1 MWLRPSA
8 RWTLADNGELAEASV
23 AELERRRVLLVE
35 DGNHGE
41 YRPRADEF
49 SADGTAFIRAS
60 DMEYGRVLFAS
71 ASRINDTALA
81 RIRKG
86 IGRPGDVLFSHKGTV
101 GKLAL
106 APDEA
111 PPFVCSPQ
119 TTFWRTLDTAV
130 LDRRFLYF
138 WMQGDQFRE
147 QTDAVKGQTDMADY
161 VSLTDQ
167 RRIRV
172 ALPPI
177 AEQRAI
183 AEVLGA
189 LDDKVELNRQ
199 VNHTLE
205 EMASALFKSW
215 FVDFDPIVA
224 KADGRRPFGM
234 DAATAAVFPA
244 AFEPGDEGDYPL
256 GWRWVSLADITD
268 KIGSGATPTGGASV
282 YQDAGVSLIR
292 SQNVYDF
299 QFICDGLAHIGD
311 VHAKALA
318 GVTVLPKDVLINI
331 TGASF
336 LRTCVVD
343 PGVLPARVNQ
353 HVAIVRAAKGVPPH
367 FLHLNLVRPW
377 MKEFLAGHDAGGS
390 RQAIT
395 KAHLEGVPILL
406 PSAGVLDT
414 FARHTTP
421 WFELIEANT
430 RESRTLTALRDTL
443 LPKLLS
449 GEVRVKQAPR
459 LVEAAL

>member
-1 MWLRPSA
+1 MWLRRSA

-71 ASRINDTALA
+71 ASRINDAALA

-199 VNHTLE
+199 MNHTLE

-215 FVDFDPIVA
+215 FVGFDPIVA
-224 KADGRRPFGM
+224 KVDGRTLFGV
-234 DAATAAVFPA
+234 DAATAALFPS
-244 AFEPGDEGDYPL
+244 AFVADPTWGDIPKGWSTLPLDEVADFRNGLALQNFRPGIGEDRLPVIKIAQLRTGRPDGDEWARANIDPTCILEDGDIVFSWS
-256 GWRWVSLADITD
+256 GSLAVVVWCGGKGALNQHLFKVTSAKYPKWFFHQWTLFHLPEFQGIAAD
-268 KIGSGATPTGGASV
+268 KATTMGH
-282 YQDAGVSLIR
+282 IR
-292 SQNVYDF
+292 RF
-299 QFICDGLAHIGD
+299 HLTEA
-311 VHAKALA
+311 
-318 GVTVLPKDVLINI
+318 
-331 TGASF
+331 
-336 LRTCVVD
+336 RCVV
-343 PGVLPARVNQ
+343 PPAHVL
-353 HVAIVRAAKGVPPH
+353 AAAD
-367 FLHLNLVRPW
+367 RRMSPW
-377 MKEFLAGHDAGGS
+377 LD
-390 RQAIT
+390 
-395 KAHLEGVPILL
+395 LL
-406 PSAGVLDT
+406 IAN
-414 FARHTTP
+414 
-421 WFELIEANT
+421 EL
-430 RESRTLTALRDTL
+430 ESRTLTTLRDTL

-449 GEVRVKQAPR
+449 GEVRLKQAEK